1 MQIQLE
7 INNMN
12 NYLNEIFPGL
22 DVENLLEDLLG
33 AKNLHTVNNE
43 IIHSC
48 VLNFGLHGHG
58 DQNPS
63 ASINKETLLF
73 NCHVCGGGTIIW
85 LVQNVLDLSKNDAIN
100 KIKNYSEILRPI
112 PVEQFLFKLEK
123 LFKDQSLSKELIIP
137 RYSERILDEWTQPS
151 EYLLE
156 RGVSYEIQK
165 EMKTG
170 ILEPAYELDKL
181 TKEPVLVQRNI
192 LPHFIDNNL
201 VGWVSR
207 RLDDTKN
214 VAKYR
219 NTRGFPRKYSLYN
232 LNNVKD
238 NHHCYIVESPMSV
251 LVLKSRGI
259 NDVVATF
266 GASVSDEQCKILRRF
281 DNLTLYLDGDKA
293 GREGAT
299 GLYSRLREYSRSVR
313 IINTPDGFDPVD
325 LVTIPKSVSGVEYAM
340 TVKTVGKML

>member
-1 MQIQLE
+1 
-7 INNMN
+7 MN
-12 NYLNEIFPGL
+12 NYLNDVFPGL

-33 AKNLHTVNNE
+33 AKNLQINNNE

-48 VLNFGLHGHG
+48 TLNFGLHGHG

-63 ASINKETLLF
+63 ASINKESLLF

-100 KIKNYSEILRPI
+100 KIKNYAEMLRPI
-112 PVEQFLFKLEK
+112 PVEQFIVKLDKVIKEQG
-123 LFKDQSLSKELIIP
+123 LPKELLIP
-137 RYSERILDEWTQPS
+137 RYSERILDEWIQPS

-156 RGVSYEIQK
+156 RGVSYEVQK

-170 ILEPAYELDKL
+170 ILEPRYELDKL
-181 TKEPVLVQRNI
+181 TKQPVMVKRNI
-192 LPHFIDNNL
+192 LPHFIDNDL

-207 RLDDTKN
+207 RLDDTQN

-232 LNNVKD
+232 LNNIVD
-238 NHHCYIVESPMSV
+238 NKHCYIVESPMSV

-266 GASVSDEQCKILRRF
+266 GAQVNDEQVKLLRRF
-281 DNLTLYLDGDKA
+281 DDLTCYMDGDKA
-293 GREGAT
+293 GQEGAN
-299 GLYSRLREYSRSVR
+299 GLYRRLREHSRVR
-313 IINTPDGFDPVD
+313 IVNTPNGEDPAS
-325 LVTIPKSVSGVEYAM
+325 LVEIPKSVTGVEYNL
-340 TVKTVGKML
+340 TNK

>member
-1 MQIQLE
+1 MS
-7 INNMN
+7 
-12 NYLNEIFPGL
+12 NYLNDVFPGL

-33 AKNLHTVNNE
+33 ATNLQTSNNE

-85 LVQNVLDLSKNDAIN
+85 LVQNVLDISKNDAIN
-100 KIKNYSEILRPI
+100 RIKNYSEMLRPI
-112 PVEQFLFKLEK
+112 PVEQFIVKLDK
-123 LFKDQSLSKELIIP
+123 LFKSQEVSQELLIP
-137 RYSERILDEWTQPS
+137 RYSERILDEWVQPS

-156 RGVSYEIQK
+156 RGVSYEVQK

-170 ILEPAYELDKL
+170 ILDPGYELDKT
-181 TKEPVLVQRNI
+181 TKELVLVRRNV
-192 LPHFIDNNL
+192 LPHFIGNNL

-219 NTRGFPRKYSLYN
+219 NTRSFPRKYSLYN
-232 LNNVKD
+232 LNNITD
-238 NHHCYIVESPMSV
+238 NSHCYIVESPMSV

-259 NDVVATF
+259 NDVIATF
-266 GASVSDEQCKILRRF
+266 GASVSEEQVKLLRRF
-281 DNLTLYLDGDKA
+281 DNLTIWSDGDKA
-293 GREGAT
+293 GQEGAT
-299 GLYSRLREYSRSVR
+299 RLYSRLREYSGVR
-313 IINTPDGFDPVD
+313 IIQSPNGEDPATLIEV
-325 LVTIPKSVSGVEYAM
+325 PKSVSGLEYAM
-340 TVKTVGKML
+340 TTKTAGKMI